1 MRIVADTSVLIAL
14 SDIDKLNLLKALFGS
29 VIVPQAVA
37 EEYGEPLPSWIEVRR
52 PRNYSLVESL
62 LDRLHRGEAEA
73 IALALELGD
82 AIVALDDK
90 KARKTARKLGL
101 RVIGTIGILIL
112 AEKRGLITSLE
123 EEIHRLLNTSF
134 RLSPSVVA
142 EALRRAKQDC

>member
-134 RLSPSVVA
+134 RLPPSVVA
-142 EALRRAKQDC
+142 EALKRAKQDC